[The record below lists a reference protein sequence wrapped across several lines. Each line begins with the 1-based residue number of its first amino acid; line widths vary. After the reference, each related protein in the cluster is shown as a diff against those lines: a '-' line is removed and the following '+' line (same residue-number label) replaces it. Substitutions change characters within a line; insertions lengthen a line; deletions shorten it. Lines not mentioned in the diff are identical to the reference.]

1 MEKYNIQIQS
11 KDAENQCGIIKIEG
25 DLGISNIGNIKIDLL
40 KAISNYNEIDLKVEK
55 IKFIDLSMIQFLI
68 SLKKSE
74 SILNKKIQIDINAE
88 DEFRELIISTGFKL
102 KY

>member
-1 MEKYNIQIQS
+1 
-11 KDAENQCGIIKIEG
+11 
-25 DLGISNIGNIKIDLL
+25 
-40 KAISNYNEIDLKVEK
+40 
-55 IKFIDLSMIQFLI
+55 MIQFLI

-74 SILNKKIQIDINAE
+74 SILNKKIQIDIIAE

>member
-74 SILNKKIQIDINAE
+74 SILNKKIQIDIIAE